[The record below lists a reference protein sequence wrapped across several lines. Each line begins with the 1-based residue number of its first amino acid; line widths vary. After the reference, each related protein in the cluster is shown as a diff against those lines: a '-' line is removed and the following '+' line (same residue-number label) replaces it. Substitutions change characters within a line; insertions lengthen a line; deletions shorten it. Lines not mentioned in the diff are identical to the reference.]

1 LHASSWN
8 QITMIPTRNESYS
21 KMELQAEC
29 LSPWLWNLMM
39 DTSVLITL
47 MLLTSLS
54 VVSSYLLS
62 FLLSSLLLSSNSFT

>member
-1 LHASSWN
+1 
-8 QITMIPTRNESYS
+8 MILTRNKSSS

-29 LSPWLWNLMM
+29 LPAWLWNLMM
-39 DTSVLITL
+39 DTSVLITP

-62 FLLSSLLLSSNSFT
+62 FLLSFLLLSSNSFT